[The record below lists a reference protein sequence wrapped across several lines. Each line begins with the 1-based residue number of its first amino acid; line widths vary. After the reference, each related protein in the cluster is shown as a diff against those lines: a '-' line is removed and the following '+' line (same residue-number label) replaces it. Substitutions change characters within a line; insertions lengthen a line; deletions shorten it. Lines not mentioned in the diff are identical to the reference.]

1 MKPSLMFI
9 GSLLLSIST
18 QAADLSGHWR
28 GVLPTAPNSG
38 ITLAFELQA
47 SGDSYQLLLKSPNQS
62 PNTIPVSSMRL
73 QGNTLDFTVDALK
86 AAFTGTFDGE
96 TLSGTFTQG
105 RPMPLTLSRLTKS
118 DEARLAHEQ
127 QLFGELQINAN
138 ASLPLVLNIAV
149 ITNGYHVTLDSPK
162 QQSYGIPVDQFSISE
177 QQLRFGSSMIN
188 ASYQGTWQDGAWQ
201 GSFVQ
206 GQAIPLILKKKP
218 VTQPLTPTLSKMS
231 EWLSAEFGQHGVAIA
246 WVDGQAVRYQLHG
259 QANVAKQQAVSQ
271 NTMFEIGSI
280 TKPLTALAII
290 KQLQQGKWQL
300 DTPLAQQSPLPE
312 LATHRYSLAELL
324 THRSGLPR
332 LPANLPLDDL
342 SNPYA
347 SYDEAALKAALA
359 KTEFAEKAFGY
370 SNFGY
375 GLLGYLAGQQA
386 KMPYASVMLQ
396 QVLQPLGMK
405 TAGVQTGKQSYKDL
419 ASGYAISAD
428 TVPNWQFDSLAG
440 AGAVVASIEDMAT
453 MLRHIFQHHAKDKA
467 LQQWLTALPTAEQPA
482 MTPGWMLTEQQWL
495 WHNGQTAGFFSL
507 VIFDLKTEKGL
518 VLLTNIAIPVT
529 EQGFALFNEW
539 LAQDA
544 K

>member
-1 MKPSLMFI
+1 MK
-9 GSLLLSIST
+9 SLLMLISSLALNLNVN
-18 QAADLSGHWR
+18 AADISGHWR
-28 GVLPTAPNSG
+28 GVLATSPNSG
-38 ITLAFELQA
+38 LTLALQIQ
-47 SGDSYQLLLKSPNQS
+47 SSTEGYQLLLRSPNQHS
-62 PNTIPVSSMRL
+62 NDIAVSSMTI
-73 QGNTLDFTVDALK
+73 QDNTLNFTVDALK

-118 DEARLAHEQ
+118 DEARLVHEQ

-149 ITNGYHVTLDSPK
+149 IANGYHVTLDSPK
-162 QQSYGIPVDQFSISE
+162 QQSYGIPVDQFSINE

-188 ASYQGTWQDGAWQ
+188 ASYQGTWQDDAWQ

-218 VTQPLTPTLSKMS
+218 VTQPLTPTLSNLS
-231 EWLSAEFGQHGVAIA
+231 EWLGTEFGQHGVAIA

-271 NTMFEIGSI
+271 NTLFEIGSI
-280 TKPLTALAII
+280 SKPLTALAII

-300 DTPLAQQSPLPE
+300 DTPLAEQSTLPE
-312 LATHRYSLAELL
+312 LATHRYTLAELL

-359 KTEFAEKAFGY
+359 NTKFAEKAFGY

-386 KMPYASVMLQ
+386 KIPYSSLMQQ

-405 TAGVQTGKQSYKDL
+405 TAGVQTSKQSFKDL

-467 LQQWLTALPTAEQPA
+467 LQQWLTALPTTEQPA
-482 MTPGWMLTEQQWL
+482 MTLGWMLTEQQWL

-529 EQGFALFNEW
+529 EQGFALFKEW

>member
-1 MKPSLMFI
+1 MK
-9 GSLLLSIST
+9 SLLMLISSLALSLNVN
-18 QAADLSGHWR
+18 AADISGHWR
-28 GVLPTAPNSG
+28 GVLATSPNSG
-38 ITLAFELQA
+38 LTLALQIQP
-47 SGDSYQLLLKSPNQS
+47 STEGYQLLLRSPNQHS
-62 PNTIPVSSMRL
+62 NDIAVSSMTI
-73 QGNTLDFTVDALK
+73 QDNTLNFTVDALK

-105 RPMPLTLSRLTKS
+105 RPIPLTLSRLTKS
-118 DEARLAHEQ
+118 DEARLVHEQ

-149 ITNGYHVTLDSPK
+149 IANGYHVTLDSPK
-162 QQSYGIPVDQFSISE
+162 QQSYGIPVDQFSINE

-188 ASYQGTWQDGAWQ
+188 ASYQGTWQDDAWQ
-201 GSFVQ
+201 GSFIQ
-206 GQAIPLILKKKP
+206 SQAIPLILKNKQPTKP
-218 VTQPLTPTLSKMS
+218 MTPTLSNIS
-231 EWLSAEFGQHGVAIA
+231 EWLKNEFGQHGVAIA

-259 QANVAKQQAVSQ
+259 QTNVAKQQAVSQ
-271 NTMFEIGSI
+271 NTLFEIGSLS
-280 TKPLTALAII
+280 KPLTALAII

-312 LATHRYSLAELL
+312 LAAHLYTLAELL

-359 KTEFAEKAFGY
+359 NTEFAEKAFSY

-375 GLLGYLAGQQA
+375 GLLGFLAEQQA
-386 KMPYASVMLQ
+386 KMPYASVMHQ

-405 TAGVQTGKQSYKDL
+405 TAGVQTGKQSFKDL
-419 ASGYAISAD
+419 ASGYAISTD

-467 LQQWLTALPTAEQPA
+467 LQQWLTALPTTEQPA
-482 MTPGWMLTEQQWL
+482 MTPGWMLTEQNWL

>member
-1 MKPSLMFI
+1 MKSLFMLI
-9 GSLLLSIST
+9 SSLALSLNVN
-18 QAADLSGHWR
+18 AADISGHWR
-28 GVLPTAPNSG
+28 GVLATSPNSG
-38 ITLAFELQA
+38 LTLALQIQP
-47 SGDSYQLLLKSPNQS
+47 STEGYQLLLRSPNQHS
-62 PNTIPVSSMRL
+62 NDIAVSSMTI
-73 QGNTLDFTVDALK
+73 QDNTLNFTVDALK

-96 TLSGTFTQG
+96 TLNGTFTQG
-105 RPMPLTLSRLTKS
+105 QPMPLTLTRLTKS

-149 ITNGYHVTLDSPK
+149 IANGYHVTLDSPK

-188 ASYQGTWQDGAWQ
+188 ASYQGTWQDDAWQ
-201 GSFVQ
+201 GSFIQ
-206 GQAIPLILKKKP
+206 GQAIPLILKNKQPTKP
-218 VTQPLTPTLSKMS
+218 MTPTLSNIS
-231 EWLSAEFGQHGVAIA
+231 EWLKNEFGQHGVAIA

-271 NTMFEIGSI
+271 NTLFEIGSI

-290 KQLQQGKWQL
+290 KQLQRGKWQL
-300 DTPLAQQSPLPE
+300 DTPLAQQSALPQ
-312 LATHRYSLAELL
+312 LAAHHYTLAELL

-347 SYDEAALKAALA
+347 HYDEVALKAALA
-359 KTEFAEKAFGY
+359 NTEFAEKAFGY

-375 GLLGYLAGQQA
+375 GLLGFLAEQQA
-386 KMPYASVMLQ
+386 KMPYASVMHQ

-405 TAGVQTGKQSYKDL
+405 TAGVQTGKQSFKDI
-419 ASGYAISAD
+419 ANGYAISTD
-428 TVPNWQFDSLAG
+428 NVPNWQFDSLAG
-440 AGAVVASIEDMAT
+440 AGAVVASIEDMST

-467 LQQWLTALPTAEQPA
+467 LQQWLTALPTTEQPA
-482 MTPGWMLTEQQWL
+482 MTPGWMLTEQNWL

-507 VIFDLKTEKGL
+507 VIFDLQTEKGL